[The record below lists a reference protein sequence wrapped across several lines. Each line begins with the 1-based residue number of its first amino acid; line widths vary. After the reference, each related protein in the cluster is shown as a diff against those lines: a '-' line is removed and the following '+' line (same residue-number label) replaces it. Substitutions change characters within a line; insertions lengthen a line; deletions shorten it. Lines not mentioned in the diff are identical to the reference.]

1 MSVKNSSFFVAKTI
15 SKILKFYVIIILGDN
30 MKENFE
36 KYAEL
41 LLRRCLCLDKVR
53 PLLVTAPIK
62 TIDFVEV
69 LAHTAYSM
77 GITDIYFDWVDDD
90 LKHEQLLYLNDE
102 DLLNSPFW
110 NKKIYDEYAKKDAAF
125 LMLCS
130 DDIDLM
136 SDIPEEKI
144 TLTSR
149 QYRNSRP
156 LFKQRQR
163 TDEIPW
169 CIALVPTP
177 GYAKKVFPN
186 SATPVKDAWDAIFK
200 CCLIYEEN
208 PIAVWDEKIRRTQNK
223 CDILNKLQ
231 FRYLHYTNG
240 LGTDLTIELPKNH
253 IWSGAGK
260 ENKDGLPLI
269 VNMPSEEVFTSPKY
283 DGVNG
288 IVYSARP
295 LVYGGVLIDD
305 FSIEFKDGKIIDIRA
320 RTGQD
325 ILENMIN
332 TDDGSHYL
340 GEVALVDYDSP
351 ISNTNIVFYETLY
364 DENASCHLAIGDSF
378 PTCLEGGEEMSREE
392 LKEKG
397 LNQSL
402 VHTDFMVG
410 TSDLRILGTTFDGQ
424 EILIFENGNFILE

>member
-1 MSVKNSSFFVAKTI
+1 
-15 SKILKFYVIIILGDN
+15 
-30 MKENFE
+30 MKENYE
-36 KYAEL
+36 KYATL
-41 LLRRCLCLDKVR
+41 LLKRCLCLDKVR
-53 PLLVTAPIK
+53 PLVVTAPIRS
-62 TIDFVEV
+62 IDFVEV
-69 LAHTAYSM
+69 LVHTAYKM
-77 GITDIYFDWVDDD
+77 GITDIYFDWNDDN
-90 LKHEQLLYLNDE
+90 LKHEQLLHLSDD
-102 DLLNSPFW
+102 DLLKSPFW
-110 NKKIYDEYAKKDAAF
+110 NKAIYDEYAKKDAAF
-125 LMLCS
+125 LMLYS

-144 TLTSR
+144 TITSR

-186 SATPVKDAWDAIFK
+186 SATPVEDAWDAIFK

-231 FRYLHYTNG
+231 FKYLHYTNG

-260 ENKDGLPLI
+260 ENKGGLPLI

-283 DGVNG
+283 DSVNG

-295 LVYGGVLIDD
+295 LVYSGVLINN
-305 FSIEFKDGKIIDIRA
+305 FSFEFKDGKIIDIKA
-320 RTGQD
+320 ESGQET
-325 ILENMIN
+325 LENMVS
-332 TDDGSHYL
+332 TDEGACYL

-351 ISNTNIVFYETLY
+351 ISNMNIVFYETLY

-378 PTCLEGGEEMSREE
+378 PTCLENGENMNVDE
-392 LKEKG
+392 LKEHG
-397 LNQSL
+397 LNHSL
-402 VHTDFMVG
+402 VHTDFMIG
-410 TSDLRILGTTFDGQ
+410 TSDLKIVGTTFDGK
-424 EILIFENGNFILE
+424 ELTVFENGNFVL

>member
-1 MSVKNSSFFVAKTI
+1 
-15 SKILKFYVIIILGDN
+15 

-69 LAHTAYSM
+69 LAHRAYEM
-77 GITDIYFDWVDDD
+77 GITDIYFDWNDDN
-90 LKHEQLLYLNDE
+90 LKHEQLKYLNDE
-102 DLLNSPFW
+102 DLLKSPFW
-110 NKKIYDEYAKKDAAF
+110 NKSIYDEYAKKDAAF
-125 LMLCS
+125 LMLYS

-136 SDIPEEKI
+136 NDIPEEKI

-156 LFKQRQR
+156 YFKKRQR
-163 TDEIPW
+163 TDEVPW

-177 GYAKKVFPN
+177 EYAKKVFPN
-186 SATPVKDAWDAIFK
+186 SLNPVEDAWNAIFK
-200 CCLIYEEN
+200 CCLINEEN
-208 PIAVWDEKIRRTQNK
+208 PIEVWNEKIKRTQERCNL
-223 CDILNKLQ
+223 LNNLQ
-231 FRYLHYTNG
+231 FKLLHYTNS

-283 DGVNG
+283 DGING
-288 IVYSARP
+288 IVHNARP
-295 LVYGGVLIDD
+295 LVYSGVLIDN
-305 FSIEFKDGKIIDIRA
+305 FSLTFKEGKIIDVSA
-320 RTGQD
+320 KEGQEV
-325 ILENMIN
+325 LEKMIE
-332 TDDGSHYL
+332 TDEGSHYL

-351 ISNTNIVFYETLY
+351 ISNTNIIFYETLY

-378 PTCLEGGEEMSREE
+378 PTCLDNGENMSLEE
-392 LKEKG
+392 LKSHG
-397 LNQSL
+397 LNQST

-410 TSDLRILGTTFDGQ
+410 TSDLKIVGVTYDNQ
-424 EILIFENGNFILE
+424 ELIVFENGNFVLGQNIN

>member
-1 MSVKNSSFFVAKTI
+1 
-15 SKILKFYVIIILGDN
+15 

-62 TIDFVEV
+62 AIDFVEILV
-69 LAHTAYSM
+69 HKAYSM
-77 GITDIYFDWVDDD
+77 GITDIYFDWNDDD
-90 LKHEQLLYLNDE
+90 LKHEQLLHLSDE
-102 DLLNSPFW
+102 DLLKSPFW
-110 NKKIYDEYAKKDAAF
+110 NKTIYDEYAKKDAAF

-130 DDIDLM
+130 DDVDLM
-136 SDIPEEKI
+136 SDVPEDKI

-156 LFKQRQR
+156 YFKEKQR

-186 SATPVKDAWDAIFK
+186 SLNPMADMWDAIFK
-200 CCLIYEEN
+200 CCLIYENN
-208 PIAVWDEKIRRTQNK
+208 PIEVWNEKIKRTQEK
-223 CDILNKLQ
+223 CEILNKLQ
-231 FRYLHYTNG
+231 FKYLHYTNS

-260 ENKDGLPLI
+260 NNQEGLPLI

-283 DGVNG
+283 DGING
-288 IVYSARP
+288 IVYSSRP
-295 LVYGGVLIDD
+295 LVYGGVLIND
-305 FSIEFKDGKIIDIRA
+305 FSLKFENGKIIDIKA
-320 RTGQD
+320 KTGQD
-325 ILENMIN
+325 ILENMVN
-332 TDDGSHYL
+332 TDEGSHYL
-340 GEVALVDYDSP
+340 GEVALVEFNSP
-351 ISNTNIVFYETLY
+351 ISNTNIIFYETLY

-378 PTCLEGGEEMSREE
+378 PSCLENGEAMSSEE
-392 LKEKG
+392 LKKHG

-410 TSDLRILGTTFDGQ
+410 TSDLKIIGTLPDGQ
-424 EILIFENGNFILE
+424 EILVFESGNFVL

>member
-1 MSVKNSSFFVAKTI
+1 
-15 SKILKFYVIIILGDN
+15 

-41 LLRRCLCLDKVR
+41 LLKRCLCLETIR

-62 TIDFVEV
+62 AIDFVEV
-69 LAHTAYSM
+69 LAHKAYEI
-77 GITDIYFDWVDDD
+77 GITDIYFDWMDDN
-90 LKHEQLLYLNDE
+90 LKHEQLLYLSDE
-102 DLLNSPFW
+102 ELLKSPFW
-110 NKKIYDEYAKKDAAF
+110 NKVVYDEYAKKDAAF

-136 SDIPEEKI
+136 NDIPEEKV

-149 QYRNSRP
+149 QSRNSRP
-156 LFKQRQR
+156 YFNKKQR

-177 GYAKKVFPN
+177 GYARKVFPDSLN
-186 SATPVKDAWDAIFK
+186 PVEDAWNAIFR
-200 CCLIYEEN
+200 CCLIYEEK
-208 PIAVWDEKIRRTQNK
+208 PITVWDNKIKRTQDK
-223 CDILNKLQ
+223 CEILNELQ
-231 FRYLHYTNG
+231 FRFLHYKNS
-240 LGTDLTIELPKNH
+240 LGTDLIIELPKNH

-260 ENKDGLPLI
+260 ENSDGLPLI

-288 IVYSARP
+288 IVYSSRP
-295 LVYGGVLIDD
+295 LVYGGVLIDN
-305 FSIEFKDGKIIDIRA
+305 FYIEFKAGKIVNVNA
-320 RTGQD
+320 QTGQD
-325 ILENMIN
+325 VLENIIS
-332 TDDGSHYL
+332 TDEGSHYL

-351 ISNTNIVFYETLY
+351 ISNTNIIFYETLY

-378 PTCLEGGEEMSREE
+378 PTCLVNGENMSIEE
-392 LKEKG
+392 LKNNG

-410 TSDLRILGTTFDGQ
+410 TADLNVVGTTFDGKV
-424 EILIFENGNFILE
+424 ITIIENGNFILNKR